1 MSFNPSGH
9 IRSTTETNFQGRIRA
24 VVFGEYN
31 RVINPGD
38 MILEMEQVKQA
49 DRLGGSV
56 DRFEIYI
63 AGRDMRGLL
72 DQVTRA
78 HELFKLN
85 AEWLLQHSS
94 RELSPQEIEDR
105 KPIIHEPV
113 RRGVFDHT
121 KAKELKEREA
131 GSPAPKLS

>member
-9 IRSTTETNFQGRIRA
+9 IRSTTETNFKGRIRA
-24 VVFGEYN
+24 VNYGEDT

-38 MILEMEQVKQA
+38 MILEMEQVNQG

-63 AGRDMRGLL
+63 AGRDMAGLL

-78 HELFKLN
+78 HELFKYN
-85 AEWLLQHSS
+85 ADWLLSPAT
-94 RELSPQEIEDR
+94 RDASPQTIADH
-105 KPIIHEPV
+105 KPIEH
-113 RRGVFDHT
+113 
-121 KAKELKEREA
+121 A
-131 GSPAPKLS
+131 GCSIIRKRPKRSKLILENQLRDLFKSYP